1 MCGMSISV
9 CACVNMS
16 VTIFPWVV
24 DVGYGIIYEKSLTK
38 LAVQTRALMY
48 LPSK

>member
-1 MCGMSISV
+1 MSVPV
-9 CACVNMS
+9 CACVNML
-16 VTIFPWVV
+16 VTVFPWNV
-24 DVGYGIIYEKSLTK
+24 DLGCGIMYEKSVTK